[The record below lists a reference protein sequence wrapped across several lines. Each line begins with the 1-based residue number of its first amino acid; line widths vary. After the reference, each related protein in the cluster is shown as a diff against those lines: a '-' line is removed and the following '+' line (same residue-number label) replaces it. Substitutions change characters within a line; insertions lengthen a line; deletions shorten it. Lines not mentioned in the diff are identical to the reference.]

1 MRAVSSRCSPYW
13 SYTSLHPFFL
23 GNAADRDIDT
33 EIFTLKGNI
42 PVDAIMSSSL
52 TTLSATPEADK
63 MGGYILDEGAKRDE
77 EITNLARKLTEQSG
91 FAPGSHCNPFNA
103 EIGSSLDPNSENFRA
118 REWAE
123 ALISLKSKDPDRLPQ
138 RTAGISFHKLNV
150 HRFGTP
156 TDYQKT
162 VGNVWLQMAGLVRK
176 ITQTNNPRKVEILH
190 DFNGLVRS
198 GEMLVVLKPPGS
210 GCSTLLKTIAG
221 ETHGIHTAPGSEF
234 NYQGISSEQMRS
246 QFRGEAIY
254 TAEVDVHFPMLSV
267 GDTLLFA
274 ALARAPR
281 NLPGGVD
288 KWTYAAHMRDVM
300 MAMFGIRQ
308 TLNTQVG
315 DNFLRGVSGGER
327 KRVSIAEASLSGAP
341 LQCWDN
347 STRGLD
353 SANAVEFC
361 KTLRQS
367 TDLTG
372 STACVAI
379 YQAPQA
385 AYELF
390 DKVTLLYDGHQ
401 IYFGPIENARKYFE
415 DLGFECPQQQTDGD
429 FLTSMTSPEET
440 VVRPGWEGK
449 VPKTALEFAD
459 IWKSSAEKA
468 KLLED
473 IEEYNR
479 SHPIGGEHLEKFALS
494 RRTEQSTRQ
503 RKKSPYT
510 LDYLQQIRLCLW
522 RGFLRLK
529 GDPSLTITQLVA
541 NFIMSVVVGSVFYNL
556 AEDTNSFFA
565 RGSLLFFAVLINAT
579 GSALEILTLYA
590 QREAFAS
597 MLVDLPYK
605 ILNAFTFNIPLY
617 FMANLRREAGPFF
630 FFILTSFLITIV
642 MSMVF
647 RTIAASSRTLAQTLA
662 PGSIVISSL
671 LMYSGFALPKPYI
684 LGWSKWIFYVDPLS
698 YAFESLMINEFSNR
712 DFSCSE
718 YVPSGGTYDS
728 ASGQQRVCS
737 AVGSQPGLGQ
747 VNGDDYISS
756 AFHYRHCKKW
766 SNLAVVIAF
775 TVLFCATY
783 IIATEYLTERKSK
796 GEVLLF
802 RRGATL
808 GNVTGKKLDEESA
821 QVPQSEKHAVN
832 PHPLLVTQSSIV
844 HWEDL
849 CYDIK
854 IKTEERRILD
864 NIDGWVKPG
873 TLTAPMGVSGAGKTI
888 LLDSLASRVTTGV
901 ISGEILSDGQQRDH
915 TFQRKTGYVQQQDL
929 HLSTSTVREALNFS
943 ALLRQHPEVPR
954 EDKLRYVDHVIELL
968 DMELY
973 ADAVVGVPGEGLNV
987 EQRKRLTIGVELASK
1002 PQLLLFLDEP
1012 TLGLDSQASWI
1023 ICNLMEKLKNSG
1035 QAILCT
1041 IHQPSAMLF
1050 QRFDRLLFLAK
1061 GGKTVYFGEI
1071 GTNATV
1077 LQTYFEKNGFQEVTL
1092 RVFQQY
1098 WRTPSYIYSKALLC
1112 ILWAVFIGFSFF
1124 KAKNTLQGLQNQT
1137 FSLLMLF
1144 TLFGQMAQQI
1154 MPHFVTQRALY
1165 EARERPSK
1173 TYSWKTFIIANFIVE
1188 VPWNIFMS
1196 VFLYLAWYYGVGMDK
1211 NAAQTDSTTER
1222 GGLMF
1227 LFMLSYLIF
1236 TSTFSTM
1243 IIAGIEQAAEG
1254 ANLANLMFSLSLIFC
1269 GVLATKESLPGFWIF
1284 MYRVSPFSYLVSGM
1298 LSASTAHAEV
1308 TCAANEYLSL
1318 QPSIG
1323 STCDSYLADF
1333 VQVTGGYVR
1342 NGNSTEDCQYCPRS
1356 STDSY
1361 LAGIFIYY
1369 HEAWRNLGITW
1380 AYIAFNVAAALA
1392 IYWLV
1397 RMPKRNRL

>member
-1 MRAVSSRCSPYW
+1 
-13 SYTSLHPFFL
+13 
-23 GNAADRDIDT
+23 
-33 EIFTLKGNI
+33 
-42 PVDAIMSSSL
+42 MSSSL

-590 QREAFAS
+590 QR
-597 MLVDLPYK
+597 
-605 ILNAFTFNIPLY
+605 
-617 FMANLRREAGPFF
+617 
-630 FFILTSFLITIV
+630 V

-1061 GGKTVYFGEI
+1061 VTLTTEPSEADTDRVTSSEYAAPI
-1071 GTNATV
+1071 LV
-1077 LQTYFEKNGFQEVTL
+1077 QFQEVTL